1 MSDARKGA
9 ERLAESPPRGHG
21 ARAGVECDGAG
32 RILPDVSAGR
42 RASTLDRAAPGW
54 PEPPELRGGEVVIAG
69 HLASLSRAEAFE
81 RIAAAGG
88 KLAEQPSERTVWIV
102 VPGDGLP
109 LGDDGAL
116 ALPLEDARARI
127 EGGQPI
133 EWLSEDEFLERLGL
147 SDPGASARRLYT
159 TSQLARILD
168 VPARRLA
175 AWVRAGLIRP
185 ARTTRR
191 LAYFEFRE
199 VAEARTLARL
209 AARGVT
215 LRRLRASLEALSR
228 WWPGAQ
234 ASLARLGALEE
245 NGHLFVRTPD
255 GALAEPSGQLRLDFP
270 DGPPPPGAAAGAEP
284 EEGPAAHEPSEAWF
298 QRALRLE
305 QAERLEEAAR
315 AYARALDPRR
325 PRPEVAFNLG
335 NTLYA
340 LERLEDACAAFAL
353 AIELDPEYVEA
364 WNNLGNTLSRLG
376 RHGEARARF
385 ERALELEPHYADAHF
400 NLAETQAADGDL
412 TAARAHWRAY
422 LALDPDS
429 AWAAEVRARLRRTD
443 PAPGLRLARPDET
456 SVPPAR

>member
-1 MSDARKGA
+1 M
-9 ERLAESPPRGHG
+9 
-21 ARAGVECDGAG
+21 
-32 RILPDVSAGR
+32 SAGR

-81 RIAAAGG
+81 RIEAAGG
-88 KLAEQPSERTVWIV
+88 RLTEQPSERTVWIV
-102 VPGDGLP
+102 VPGHGLP

-116 ALPLEDARARI
+116 PRALEDARARI
-127 EGGQPI
+127 EAGQRI
-133 EWLSEDEFLERLGL
+133 DWLGEEDFLERLGL
-147 SDPGASARRLYT
+147 AEPGSSTRRLYT

-199 VAEARTLARL
+199 VSEARTLARL

-215 LRRLRASLEALSR
+215 VRRIRASLEALSR
-228 WWPGAQ
+228 WWPGAE

-255 GALAEPSGQLRLDFP
+255 GDLAEPSGQLRLAFP
-270 DGPPPPGAAAGAEP
+270 EGAAPERASPDREDAEP
-284 EEGPAAHEPSEAWF
+284 EAASADDALPSAGVLESSELWF

-325 PRPEVAFNLG
+325 PRPEIAFNLG

-340 LERLEDACAAFAL
+340 LERFEDAGSAFAL

-376 RHGEARARF
+376 KHGEARERLA
-385 ERALELEPHYADAHF
+385 RALELEPHYADAHF
-400 NLAETQAADGDL
+400 NLAETLAASGDL
-412 TAARAHWRAY
+412 TAARTHWRAY

-443 PAPGLRLARPDET
+443 PAPDLRLARAEET